1 MSGVRSN
8 FLGILLIACSPLV
21 LSAQDNSTPQRQQF
35 DHKLKI
41 TSRYNQPSDTTVVQF
56 FLKQPNSLDRLA
68 GGTQLARTAFGEDVG
83 ISFSF
88 SHSGKQPAQPV
99 EAADLWIAY
108 TGGARTAIT
117 SEMKAMAD
125 GQEIV
130 LGRQVQSQ
138 EKPSREGIKVSS
150 FSLSV
155 TRSQLLQLAN
165 AAKVVLVLPSG
176 ERVTLTRQQRNALA
190 DFVSRMSP
198 VH

>member
-1 MSGVRSN
+1 MPGFQRN
-8 FLGILLIACSPLV
+8 FLSALLIAFSPVV
-21 LSAQDNSTPQRQQF
+21 LFAQENSTSQRQQF

-41 TSRYNQPSDTTVVQF
+41 TTSYNQPSDTTVVQF

-68 GGTQLARTAFGEDVG
+68 GGTPLARTAFGEDVG
-83 ISFSF
+83 ISLSF
-88 SHSGKQPAQPV
+88 SYSGKQPAQPV

-130 LGRQVQSQ
+130 LGRQVQSHDR
-138 EKPSREGIKVSS
+138 PSREGIKVSS

-165 AAKVVLVLPSG
+165 AGKVVLVLPSD

-198 VH
+198 

>member
-1 MSGVRSN
+1 MPGFQRN
-8 FLGILLIACSPLV
+8 FLSALLIAFSPMV
-21 LSAQDNSTPQRQQF
+21 LSAQENSTPQRQQF

-68 GGTQLARTAFGEDVG
+68 GGTRLTRTAFGEDVG
-83 ISFSF
+83 ISLSF

-99 EAADLWIAY
+99 EEADLWIAY

-130 LGRQVQSQ
+130 LGRQVQTHDS
-138 EKPSREGIKVSS
+138 PNRREGIKVGS

-155 TRSQLLQLAN
+155 TRSQLLQLAS
-165 AAKVVLVLPSG
+165 AARVVLSLPSG
-176 ERVTLTRQQRNALA
+176 ELVTLTRQQRNALA

-198 VH
+198 

>member
-1 MSGVRSN
+1 MPGFQRNVLSA
-8 FLGILLIACSPLV
+8 LLVAFSPLV
-21 LSAQDNSTPQRQQF
+21 LSAQDNSTPQRQKF
-35 DHKLKI
+35 DHNLKI

-68 GGTQLARTAFGEDVG
+68 GGTPLTRTAFGEDVG
-83 ISFSF
+83 ISLSF
-88 SHSGKQPAQPV
+88 SYSGKQPAQPV
-99 EAADLWIAY
+99 AAADLWIAY

-130 LGRQVQSQ
+130 LGRQVQSHDR
-138 EKPSREGIKVSS
+138 PSRDGIKVSS

-165 AAKVVLVLPSG
+165 AGKVVLVLPSD

-190 DFVSRMSP
+190 DFASRMSP
-198 VH
+198 

>member
-1 MSGVRSN
+1 MSSVRRN
-8 FLGILLIACSPLV
+8 FLGALLIACSPLV
-21 LSAQDNSTPQRQQF
+21 LSAQDNSTPQRQKF
-35 DHKLKI
+35 DHNLKI

-68 GGTQLARTAFGEDVG
+68 GATPLTRTAFGEDVG
-83 ISFSF
+83 ISLSF
-88 SHSGKQPAQPV
+88 SYSGKQPAQPV
-99 EAADLWIAY
+99 KAADLWIAY

-130 LGRQVQSQ
+130 LGRQVQSHDR
-138 EKPSREGIKVSS
+138 PSREGIKVSS

-165 AAKVVLVLPSG
+165 AGKVVLVLPSD

-198 VH
+198 